1 LLAAVLTL
9 GVMTAA
15 RAEVFRWRDAEGGVH
30 FGDELPPNARAEPL
44 QVRPQASKLTPE
56 QAAQEVQRLRNVA
69 EARRAAEQAKK
80 TQTSAEAN
88 KALLERAARVNRC
101 EQAKWALAALESG
114 RPVYRDEQGMLRIKR
129 PPGQGDAYE
138 GKREYLEE
146 SVRNAE
152 ITRHRQ
158 LLTKDCDGLPSAADR
173 RETDDAI
180 RMAEHCEQA
189 AADLRV
195 LSQPGAGASPELL
208 AARRAFLSTNC
219 APR

>member
-1 LLAAVLTL
+1 
-9 GVMTAA
+9 MTVAH
-15 RAEVFRWRDAEGGVH
+15 AEVFRWRDADGGIH
-30 FGDELPPNARAEPL
+30 FGDQLPPNVRAESMS
-44 QVRPQASKLTPE
+44 VRPQPSKLTPE

-69 EARRAAEQAKK
+69 EARRAAEQAAK
-80 TQTSAEAN
+80 TQTSTEAN
-88 KALLERAARVNRC
+88 KELLDRAARLNRC
-101 EQAKWALAALESG
+101 EQAKWALSALESG
-114 RPVYRDEQGMLRIKR
+114 RPVYRDEQGMLRIKP

-152 ITRHRQ
+152 ISRQRQ
-158 LLTKDCDGLPSAADR
+158 LLTKDCDGLPTAADK

-195 LSQPGAGASPELL
+195 LSRPGAGASPELL